1 MVTFGMFSPLAGK
14 LNARLGE
21 RALTIF
27 GAIVC
32 AAGLMLSSQAPSL
45 NVMYITLGVIPGFG
59 SSCIFLAVFMIVSK
73 YFLEKRSL
81 ALGILSLG
89 SSAAVALISPLV
101 QSFFDALDWRHSFM
115 CLAGVMLLVCFFAI
129 SFDPNVTAEAK
140 AAECEP
146 ENAKE
151 HATTCSVL
159 ASLATKPAYVIFLFS
174 AGMAYA
180 GHLTPNAHL
189 VGGTN
194 MYSWTPPCLPDKQT
208 GTLTDRQLRRSI

>member
-129 SFDPNVTAEAK
+129 PFDLNVTAEAK

-146 ENAKE
+146 DKAKKD
-151 HATTCSVL
+151 ATTRSVIV
-159 ASLATKPAYVIFLFS
+159 SLAKKPAYVIFLFS
-174 AGMAYA
+174 AAMAYA

-189 VGGTN
+189 VGDTN
-194 MYSWTPPCLPDKQT
+194 MYSQNPPCPPD
-208 GTLTDRQLRRSI
+208 RRATRLAH